1 MKEKIDT
8 LYSNDNNLAYKTLLE
23 LEISCSESA
32 ELYNYFD
39 ELLCMLKNEKSFIR
53 VRGFRLI
60 CSLAAWDKDNKINNN
75 ISFILDE
82 LNDNAGTSLRQC
94 IKYLNLILLYKP
106 ELNDN
111 IVKALKRIDLKKY
124 KPSMQKLI
132 INDINLLLNNI

>member
-1 MKEKIDT
+1 
-8 LYSNDNNLAYKTLLE
+8 
-23 LEISCSESA
+23 
-32 ELYNYFD
+32 
-39 ELLCMLKNEKSFIR
+39 MLKNEKSFIR

-82 LNDNAGTSLRQC
+82 LNDNVGTSLRQC